1 LYSDYPKKETRI
13 RKKELLITKEKATS
27 LIVKSVVYKDIKKY
41 YYLAEGSKIETHR
54 FSCLGRHDKV
64 VVSSDNELLATCLN
78 GNAIVK
84 PLYREMDNVRFGEK
98 ILPITIK
105 EIDTEEE
112 LQGFLQLEQYHYRG
126 KSLHGR
132 KVPLIA
138 TTNDPLLP
146 LVIGYIEL
154 ASSFI
159 MNKPRNALLN
169 GRFYVDNSNI
179 GWELWN
185 KEAATKWTNLIVRI
199 ARTVVSPEYRG
210 LGISRLLVRHAISYA
225 RNHWFIGRMKPLFIE
240 ITADMLRYVP
250 FVESC
255 GMHYIGETEGNLHR
269 VQKDM
274 EYLLKNYSR
283 VKNREILR
291 EESGGI
297 VDQQVT
303 YVTMLKKVEDT
314 TGIDRND
321 LLSLLVQ
328 SPESLS
334 DTNWALLHKILRL
347 PKPTY
352 LLGLSGESEEFV
364 VNRLK
369 QLQKPASQF
378 KQSPLPA
385 RTQIEGNITLENY
398 SVRFDIEL
406 TRTNFTRKIQQ
417 SFGVNKD
424 MLSNSLFKDLCLTIE
439 PGEIVLICGP
449 SGVGK
454 TMLLSILMNNPK
466 KVLPPFCRVEGVLR
480 YPDNARISVLSPIHT
495 SKPLVNAFG
504 NVSLEHALHALNTSG
519 LSEAHLYLKKF
530 SDLSN
535 GQRYRAMVAKLIAS
549 NSNIWIADEF
559 CATLDP
565 ITANIVTRNLRK
577 CAKHLGVTALIAAAN
592 WSEFIDELKP
602 DKIIHIRSPWDVR
615 VFNWIEF
622 KAAICNSAAISR
634 GQL

>member
-41 YYLAEGSKIETHR
+41 CYLAEGSKIETHR